1 MAIDRTGGDY
11 NTIYAEIGAKGYDP
25 VAYFTE
31 MKAVEGKA
39 DYETSWGGVAWR
51 FASAANRDL
60 FKASPT
66 RYAPQ
71 FGAFCS
77 WGVSQ
82 GKLFD
87 VDPVNAWKIID
98 DKLYLNFNPHIHE
111 MWEKEAAVFIKKAET
126 NWPALN
132 R

>member
-11 NTIYAEIGAKGYDP
+11 NTIFAGLGAKGYDP

-31 MKAVEGKA
+31 KRAVEGKTGC
-39 DYETSWGGVAWR
+39 ETTWGGVTWR
-51 FASAANRDL
+51 FASAGNRDA
-60 FKASPT
+60 FAANPEK
-66 RYAPQ
+66 YAPQ

-87 VDPVNAWKIID
+87 VDPVNAWKIVD
-98 DKLYLNFNPHIHE
+98 GKLYLNFNPHIHE
-111 MWEKEAAVFIKKAET
+111 MWEKDISGFVGKAEA
-126 NWPALN
+126 NWPVLN